1 MHELSNQSCMLYLS
15 LHLAFLEELKKGQ
28 KKFLGLFYG
37 LGCDF
42 GELSQ
47 AIHKPVSICRQQAI
61 KMYRIESDYIVRNSP
76 TDKQAMAVVKWKNH
90 DIGTEEF
97 SRIAGTDLDTAIAW
111 FSSIVHCKKQCEA
124 KACICYRHCA
134 RGRE

>member
-1 MHELSNQSCMLYLS
+1 MLYLS

-42 GELSQ
+42 EELSQ
-47 AIHKPVSICRQQAI
+47 AMHKPILVCRQQAI
-61 KMYRIESDYIVRNSP
+61 KMYRMESDYIIRNSP
-76 TDKQAMAVVKWKNH
+76 TDEQVMAVVRWKRY

-97 SRIAGTDLDTAIAW
+97 AKIAGVNLDTAIAW
-111 FSSIVHCKKQCEA
+111 FSSIAHCKKQCEA
-124 KACICYRHCA
+124 KACICYRHCV
-134 RGRE
+134 